1 MHKTEFIGRLGKDVS
16 LRYTPDGK
24 AVASF
29 SVAVDDGYGDK
40 KMTIWYRVSAWDKLA
55 ENCNQYLHK
64 GSKVYVDGRLIADKA
79 TGGPRLYK
87 RQDGTD
93 GASFEVSAGV
103 VEFLD
108 GKQQD
113 AAPAG
118 GDEDIPF

>member
-1 MHKTEFIGRLGKDVS
+1 MHKTTLIGRLGKDVS

-40 KMTIWYRVSAWDKLA
+40 KMTLWYRVTAWDKLA

-64 GSKVYVDGRLIADKA
+64 GSKVYVDGRLTADKA
-79 TGGPRLYK
+79 TGSPRIYK
-87 RQDGTD
+87 RDDGTD
-93 GASFEVSAGV
+93 ATSFEVSARE

-108 GKQQD
+108 GKRDD
-113 AAPAG
+113 AAQDD
-118 GDEDIPF
+118 GDSVPF